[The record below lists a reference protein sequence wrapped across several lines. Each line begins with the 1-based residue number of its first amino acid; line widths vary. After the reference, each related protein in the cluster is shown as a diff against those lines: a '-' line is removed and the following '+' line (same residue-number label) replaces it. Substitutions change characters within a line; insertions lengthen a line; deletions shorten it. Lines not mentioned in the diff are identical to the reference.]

1 MWRTHTIGSDEKPSP
16 AIRESWLQAT
26 RYNVLLSR
34 TDSVTGGRMDSQDL
48 RQKAMD
54 AVRGGSSIQRAA
66 MRFDVGVTAAGRHQH
81 CRSQWG

>member
-1 MWRTHTIGSDEKPSP
+1 
-16 AIRESWLQAT
+16 
-26 RYNVLLSR
+26 
-34 TDSVTGGRMDSQDL
+34 MDSQDL